1 MKTLLLIMFF
11 GIIISDASAFG
22 EGEFTSPAGDK
33 LKVTDIKPSGRLEL
47 DGNDWEFRITVM
59 NEDNVRSSGES
70 FDAVVKIKSG
80 SNIVKTKTIT
90 IDPPKLAPAK
100 SYTVTFKVESLVENQ
115 ITEGYVSII
124 MDTVQ
129 EGLVG
134 MTKEFR
140 LRN

>member
-1 MKTLLLIMFF
+1 L

-33 LKVTDIKPSGRLEL
+33 LKVTDIKPSGKLEL
-47 DGNDWEFRITVM
+47 GGNDWGFRITIM

-70 FDAVVKIKSG
+70 FNAVVKVKSG
-80 SNIVKTKTIT
+80 SNIIKTKTIT
-90 IDPPKLAPAK
+90 IDPPKLAPGK
-100 SYTVTFKVESLVENQ
+100 TYTVTFNVESLVENQ
-115 ITEGYVSII
+115 VAEGYVSII

-129 EGLVG
+129 DALVG

-140 LRN
+140 IRN